1 MPAARAAPRTDAD
14 DEAEFEF
21 RESPPPAPAPPP
33 AAPSSSSDD
42 ESSSDDKPLEEL
54 RPRAAPRRA
63 PRAASPRGV
72 DGIEVDTLAA
82 QMGLLSHQERT
93 ENGTLTL
100 GGADARAVAT
110 AARRCTS
117 TALALR
123 FCRGGAA
130 LAAAAAKASRLTS
143 LSLMGCGLALDE
155 LAPLEG
161 RLPHLTSVDLS
172 ANLLGPAAA
181 VGAGA
186 ERGRA
191 RARGFG
197 LQMRRRRHGAGVRRA
212 PEPRLSF

>member
-1 MPAARAAPRTDAD
+1 
-14 DEAEFEF
+14 
-21 RESPPPAPAPPP
+21 
-33 AAPSSSSDD
+33 
-42 ESSSDDKPLEEL
+42 
-54 RPRAAPRRA
+54 
-63 PRAASPRGV
+63 RAASPRGV

-82 QMGLLSHQERT
+82 RLGLLSHQERT

-161 RLPHLTSVDLS
+161 RLPHLTRVDLS
-172 ANLLGPAAA
+172 ANLLGRRSPSTQARS
-181 VGAGA
+181 AGA
-186 ERGRA
+186 RA
-191 RARGFG
+191 LEDLAFRCDVVDMAQVCVEPQSRAYPFDGGDAVAGALARGLRKRNAPPLKIVLADNAFTA
-197 LQMRRRRHGAGVRRA
+197 GAWREV
-212 PEPRLSF
+212 LSALALRPPSDTLDVSRP

>member
-1 MPAARAAPRTDAD
+1 PRTDAD

-21 RESPPPAPAPPP
+21 RESPPPPPPPPP

-72 DGIEVDTLAA
+72 DINVDTLAA
-82 QMGLLSHQERT
+82 QLGLLSHQERT

-100 GGADARAVAT
+100 GGADARTVAT

-161 RLPHLTSVDLS
+161 RLPHLTRVDLS
-172 ANLLGPAAA
+172 ANLLG
-181 VGAGA
+181 
-186 ERGRA
+186 
-191 RARGFG
+191 
-197 LQMRRRRHGAGVRRA
+197 RR
-212 PEPRLSF
+212 